1 MAYENQ
7 LDWLR
12 DRGVQI
18 DHKGRII
25 VSLPTIPD
33 ADVYDADL
41 ADEEREP
48 TIAELMR
55 RDVNVRLSGS
65 RGRRRRGRSNAP
77 KHSSHAAQTH
87 EPSPSAR
94 IGRPVIGAEVRVYV
108 QTSIAQRTREILAR
122 NGVTLA
128 DVFDDYARELPD
140 AS

>member
-1 MAYENQ
+1 MGYDNQ

-33 ADVYDADL
+33 DDVCGVDDV
-41 ADEEREP
+41 EREP
-48 TIAELMR
+48 SIAELMR

-65 RGRRRRGRSNAP
+65 RGRRRRRPS
-77 KHSSHAAQTH
+77 KTVSSSHHAARTQKPAQAT
-87 EPSPSAR
+87 R
-94 IGRPVIGAEVRVYV
+94 IGRPVIGSEVRVYV
-108 QTSIAQRTREILAR
+108 QTSIALRTREVLTKH
-122 NGVTLA
+122 GMTLA
-128 DVFDDYARELPD
+128 DVFNDYARELPD